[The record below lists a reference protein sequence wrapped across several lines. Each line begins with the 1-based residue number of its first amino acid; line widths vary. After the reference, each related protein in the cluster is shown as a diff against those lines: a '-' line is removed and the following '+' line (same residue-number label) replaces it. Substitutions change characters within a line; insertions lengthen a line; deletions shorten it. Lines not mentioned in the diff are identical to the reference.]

1 MVSQIHKTWWGLA
14 IITFGFFVALDLTKW
29 IPLRFWGATSGE
41 HFVDTK
47 QILDSVK
54 CLAENPN
61 ISSTELCKNYVYGRF
76 LLKTLNI
83 LNLDSSQT
91 TLIGFIFL
99 GILAFVLAVVS
110 FKSKISI
117 SIYAAILLSPPV
129 ILLAERAN
137 FDILMVGF
145 VILSSLLS
153 WQGNQIGS
161 TLSIAVSSLFK
172 FYTIPLMFIQ
182 ALFARKPL
190 VRALIILFSGTVTI
204 YISKE
209 ILKTKN
215 LMNPSNGKTYNNGE
229 GFGFNIWSG
238 YLPRIEKFIPLDLG
252 VAGYVFSAGMLIIIS
267 FSTYKY
273 FSSKDSSRVLGHLE
287 LNRSFRI
294 FEYLLI
300 VHLSCFFTGVSIDYR
315 LIFVI
320 AATLSYLSAISH
332 IENQELEK
340 KSLVGLLLISIWCTY
355 PSDGLQIIGDIAL
368 TILTLLLLEKLVRQR
383 VLARNQLIK

>member
-1 MVSQIHKTWWGLA
+1 MVSQMQKTWWGLA
-14 IITFGFFVALDLTKW
+14 VTTFGFFVALDLAKW

-41 HFVDTK
+41 HFVDAK

-54 CLAENPN
+54 CLEENPY
-61 ISSTELCKNYVYGRF
+61 ISSTELCNKYVYGRF
-76 LLKTLNI
+76 LLKTLDI
-83 LNLDSSQT
+83 LNLKSSQT

-99 GILAFVLAVVS
+99 GILAVVFAFVS
-110 FKSKISI
+110 FKSEIPI

-145 VILSSLLS
+145 VVLSSILS

-172 FYTIPLMFIQ
+172 FYTIPLMFFQ
-182 ALFARKPL
+182 AWFARKPL
-190 VRALIILFSGTVTI
+190 VRALIILFAGVVTI

-209 ILKTKN
+209 ILTTKI
-215 LMNPSNGKTYNNGE
+215 LMNPSNGNTYNNGE

-238 YLPRIEKFIPLDLG
+238 YLPRFEKFLPLNLG
-252 VAGYVFSAGMLIIIS
+252 VAGYLISAGMLVIIS
-267 FSTYKY
+267 FSTYLY
-273 FSSKDSSRVLGHLE
+273 FNSKDTSRVIGQLE
-287 LNRSFRI
+287 IDHSFRT

-300 VHLSCFFTGVSIDYR
+300 VHLSCFFAGVSIDYR
-315 LIFVI
+315 QIFLI

-340 KSLVGLLLISIWCTY
+340 KSLVGLLLISIWCTF
-355 PSDGLQIIGDIAL
+355 PSDGLQLIGDIAL

-383 VLARNQLIK
+383 VLARKPLNK